1 MPQSQP
7 EPEERRSLSTF
18 NGAGAALYDSTV
30 GAVNSAMRLR
40 NALVLGLAAML
51 LATAFLLAI
60 AYGSTSIPLQSV
72 VDALTGQLPVGNP
85 DMEIILSI
93 RLPRAITACLAGAA
107 LSVAGLQMQ
116 TLLRNPLADP
126 FVLGITSG
134 SSLGVALV
142 VLTSGSAIGTFLS
155 GGMGLGGGLAI
166 VLAATLGGLLVLVPT
181 LAVATR
187 LANPSTVL
195 IFGLMAGYAVSAFVT
210 VLVAGAAPDQLE
222 RWISWGFGSFSAVT
236 WQELQV
242 LAPVAALGLLVVCLS
257 TKQLNALILG
267 ENYARSMG
275 LNTRVMRLVTM
286 TTASML
292 AGAVTAF
299 CGPIGFLGIAVPHLA
314 RALLKSSDHAVLV
327 PASIMLGAL
336 MALLAQLVSLLP
348 SQIGVLPINAV
359 TALIG
364 APVVAYV
371 ILRSRRGVFV
381 G

>member
-1 MPQSQP
+1 MRVGGFPMTSHQDDH
-7 EPEERRSLSTF
+7 ERRSGYDASI
-18 NGAGAALYDSTV
+18 AATRHASVL
-30 GAVNSAMRLR
+30 
-40 NALVLGLAAML
+40 ALTALLLLAAFI
-51 LATAFLLAI
+51 AAI
-60 AYGSTSIPLQSV
+60 CYGSTAIPLQSV
-72 VDALTGQLPVGNP
+72 FSALTGQSAGP
-85 DMEIILSI
+85 DTEIILAI

-142 VLTSGSAIGTFLS
+142 VLASGSAIGGLLS
-155 GGMGLGGGLAI
+155 GGLGLGGGFAI

-181 LAVATR
+181 LAVANR
-187 LANPSTVL
+187 LQNPSTVL
-195 IFGLMAGYAVSAFVT
+195 IFGLMAGYAVSALVT
-210 VLVAGAAPDQLE
+210 VLVAGAAPDQLQ
-222 RWISWGFGSFSAVT
+222 RWAAWGFGSFSAVT
-236 WQELQV
+236 WTELQV
-242 LAPVAALGLLVVCLS
+242 LAPVTLLGLLVACLS
-257 TKQLNALILG
+257 IKQLNALILG

-275 LNTRVMRLVTM
+275 LNTRAMRLVTM
-286 TTASML
+286 ATASML

-314 RALLKSSDHAVLV
+314 RALLKSSDHRVLV
-327 PASIMLGAL
+327 PASVLLGAL
-336 MALLAQLVSLLP
+336 VALLAQLVSLLP
-348 SQIGVLPINAV
+348 SQVGVLPINAV

-371 ILRSRRGVFV
+371 ILRSRKGVFV